1 MPLSR
6 LSSAGYPR
14 GGLHGQL
21 VHELGR
27 QILSGRLRPGDVLP
41 QQLGLP
47 VSRTVLREAV
57 KVLAAKGL
65 VEARPKTGTRV
76 RPRQEWNLLDP
87 DVLAWQQ
94 EDAASAASFLKSIT
108 EVRLVIEPA
117 AAALAAQRAEASEIQ
132 VIDRAYR
139 EMEAALAGRSE
150 DYASFDQADM
160 RFHRAIVGASGN
172 VLLQQIA
179 GVVYSGLWV
188 SFQATSRLP
197 GKAKA
202 SLPKH
207 RAILD
212 AIRRRNGRLAQE
224 TMRRLVQATSRTI
237 DGLSKR
243 RRRSAGR

>member
-1 MPLSR
+1 V
-6 LSSAGYPR
+6 
-14 GGLHGQL
+14 
-21 VHELGR
+21 VHALGR
-27 QILSGRLRPGDVLP
+27 HILSGRVRPGDVLP
-41 QQLGLP
+41 QQLGVP

-76 RPRQEWNLLDP
+76 RPRQAWNLLDP

-94 EDAASAASFLKSIT
+94 EDPASAASFLKAIT

-117 AAALAAQRAEASEIQ
+117 AAALAAQRAEAGEVQ

-139 EMEAALAGRSE
+139 DMEAALEGRAE

-160 RFHRAIVGASGN
+160 RFHQAIVGACGN
-172 VLLQQIA
+172 DLLRQIA
-179 GVVYSGLWV
+179 AVVYSGLWV

-207 RAILD
+207 RAILH
-212 AIRRRNGRLAQE
+212 AIRRRNGRLAQQ

-237 DGLSKR
+237 DGMSKR
-243 RRRSAGR
+243 RRRPAAR